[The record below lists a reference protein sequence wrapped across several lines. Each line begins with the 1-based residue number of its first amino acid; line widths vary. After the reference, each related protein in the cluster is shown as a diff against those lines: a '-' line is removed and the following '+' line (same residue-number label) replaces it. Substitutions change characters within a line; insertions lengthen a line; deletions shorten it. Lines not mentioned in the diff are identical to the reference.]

1 MNFTEAFQTLL
12 THEGG
17 FSNDARDNGGAT
29 RFGVTEAV
37 ARRAGYRGAMAE
49 LPLDLARTI
58 YQREYWDAVRADELP
73 ATLRYPTFDAAVNS
87 GVGQAV
93 KWLQRA
99 AGVKDD
105 GAIGPQT
112 LAAIAQLDASAVR
125 LRMLSARLRL
135 MASLPSWPAF
145 SRGWVNRVCSL
156 MET

>member
-1 MNFTEAFQTLL
+1 MNFAEAFQILL
-12 THEGG
+12 AHEGG

-37 ARRAGYRGAMAE
+37 ARRAGYRGAMSE
-49 LPLDLARTI
+49 LPLDLAQRI
-58 YQREYWDAVRADELP
+58 YRAEYWDAVRADDLP
-73 ATLRYPTFDAAVNS
+73 ATLRYPVFDAAVNS

-105 GAIGPQT
+105 GVIGPVT
-112 LAAIAQLDASAVR
+112 LQAVAQLDVSSLR

-156 MET
+156 MEA

>member
-1 MNFTEAFQTLL
+1 MNFAEAFQTLL
-12 THEGG
+12 VHEGG
-17 FSNDARDNGGAT
+17 FSNDKADSGGAT

-37 ARRAGYRGAMAE
+37 ARRAGYRGAMSE
-49 LPLDLARTI
+49 LPLDLAQRI
-58 YQREYWDAVRADELP
+58 YRAEYWDAIRADDLP
-73 ATLRYPTFDAAVNS
+73 ATLRYPVFDAAVNS

-105 GAIGPQT
+105 GVIGPQT
-112 LAAIAQLDASAVR
+112 LAAVNQLDASAVR
-125 LRMLSARLRL
+125 MRMLSARLRL

-145 SRGWVNRVCSL
+145 SRGWVNRICSL